1 MQIRLASVHCKYFV
15 CPGLFTGIGQY
26 YGLIDADTYPN
37 TAISTVKIKYPLLLT
52 ALTLS
57 VSPSQAQELLYLKC
71 DETRVFTS
79 TITYNDA
86 EPFTLKRNTE
96 EAFVLRIDTK
106 NEQMLVNRS
115 EADIVIKNDEAI
127 YSDTLDDGN
136 VKDVKVIHT
145 KLLPPYSRY
154 GKGKVVFKEPFPQV
168 TDVVIKADCTKIDPA
183 EFDEFLNQ

>member
-1 MQIRLASVHCKYFV
+1 M
-15 CPGLFTGIGQY
+15 
-26 YGLIDADTYPN
+26 
-37 TAISTVKIKYPLLLT
+37 
-52 ALTLS
+52 
-57 VSPSQAQELLYLKC
+57 
-71 DETRVFTS
+71 FTS
-79 TITYNDA
+79 TITYNDG